1 MNMIQMKYFITAA
14 KCLNFTKAAD
24 KLFITQ
30 PALSRQ
36 IASMEAELNMQL
48 FIRNNRSVRLTPA
61 AVVLLE
67 GFEKIYNEYNV
78 TVAKALNS
86 FQGLSGELNIG
97 ILDGTYVGDL
107 FPGVLK
113 HFANCYP
120 NVKINLQNYSFNAL
134 VENLYSSRL
143 DLIITLRFDVEHR
156 EKMKYRVIEE
166 TRDHVVVHKDH
177 RLANASYVKLSDFK
191 DDTFIMVSPEDSEE
205 SPKLIIDACKMSG
218 FNPHVKFASS
228 VQEEMLWVQ
237 AGALNVEA
245 LEFLPEVRQM
255 CAADRCRSFNRN
267 WSCPPGCGTLEEIAE
282 RVKPYTRGILVQSIG
297 QLEDEFDVET
307 MMETEHTQKARFA
320 QLVEYVR
327 SKEPDC
333 IPMAAGTCQVC
344 EKCTYP
350 DAPCRFPEKSI
361 PSMEAYGLF
370 VSKVCIQSGMKY
382 NYGKNTI
389 AYSSCILLK

>member
-166 TRDHVVVHKDH
+166 TRDHVVVHKD
-177 RLANASYVKLSDFK
+177 
-191 DDTFIMVSPEDSEE
+191 DTFIMVSPEDSEE

-218 FNPHVKFASS
+218 FNPQVKFASS

-237 AGALNVEA
+237 AGV
-245 LEFLPEVRQM
+245 
-255 CAADRCRSFNRN
+255 
-267 WSCPPGCGTLEEIAE
+267 G
-282 RVKPYTRGILVQSIG
+282 
-297 QLEDEFDVET
+297 
-307 MMETEHTQKARFA
+307 
-320 QLVEYVR
+320 
-327 SKEPDC
+327 
-333 IPMAAGTCQVC
+333 
-344 EKCTYP
+344 
-350 DAPCRFPEKSI
+350 
-361 PSMEAYGLF
+361 
-370 VSKVCIQSGMKY
+370 VCILDSRNLLSNNDTVRFLNTDIISDPSLVMAWNIDNY
-382 NYGKNTI
+382 NPMREIFVDNFFCDDK
-389 AYSSCILLK
+389 K